1 MQINEAEHDVE
12 TSDTD
17 NFACLDKDLCRLTT
31 TTAAGNIMRAM
42 KTTRRR
48 LIQTAAVAASV
59 STAAA
64 NSGITAAT
72 KSSLYASLGVK
83 PVINGVGVVTVLGGS
98 IMPPEVIRAME
109 EASRFFIPLPELE
122 KKVGAR
128 IAELLKA
135 PAAMVTC
142 GAASAI
148 TVGTA
153 ACLSQGDPAKLRQL
167 PNRDGI
173 KYEVIQQ
180 KSHRSGYEHQMEL
193 CGAKVVTVETRE
205 ELEAAINERTGM
217 MFFLN
222 KAEHNGRIGSDEF
235 VKIGKARGVP
245 TMNDAASDATPKENL
260 WKYTAQ
266 GFDLVIFSGGKALRG
281 PQSSGLLLGRQ
292 DLIDAAFP
300 AMSPFGGIGRGM
312 KVGKEELCGLL
323 AAVERYLKVD
333 HEAEYEELEARVASI
348 RAALK
353 GIRGVETERHV
364 PAIANE
370 VPHVKVQ
377 WDESARGLTA
387 QKVVEALQAS
397 DPPIHVQRPGNGQL
411 LISVWMMRG
420 GEHAI
425 VGRRLREIL
434 SA

>member
-1 MQINEAEHDVE
+1 
-12 TSDTD
+12 
-17 NFACLDKDLCRLTT
+17 
-31 TTAAGNIMRAM
+31 M
-42 KTTRRR
+42 KLTRRR
-48 LIQTAAVAASV
+48 LLETAAISP
-59 STAAA
+59 AAA
-64 NSGITAAT
+64 APATTTGITASSP
-72 KSSLYASLGVK
+72 SSLYASLGVK

-109 EASRFFIPLPELE
+109 EASRYFIPLPELQ
-122 KKVGAR
+122 KKVGVR
-128 IAELLKA
+128 IAELLKV

-148 TVGTA
+148 AVGTA

-167 PNRDGI
+167 PNRQGI
-173 KYEVIQQ
+173 RFEVIQQ

-193 CGAKVVTVETRE
+193 CGAKIVTVETRK
-205 ELEAAINERTGM
+205 ELEGAINEKTGM

-222 KAEHNGRIGSDEF
+222 KGEPDGEIKSGEF
-235 VKIGKARGVP
+235 VKIGKDRGVP

-260 WKYTAQ
+260 WKYTGQ

-281 PQSSGLLLGRQ
+281 PQSSGLLLGRK
-292 DLIDAAFP
+292 DLIEASFP

-333 HEAEYEELEARVASI
+333 HQAEMRELEARVASI

-353 GIRGVETERHV
+353 RIAGVETDRHV
-364 PAIANE
+364 PVIANE
-370 VPHVKVQ
+370 VPHVTVQ
-377 WDESARGLTA
+377 WDESAKGLTSQQVSEKLMA
-387 QKVVEALQAS
+387 G
-397 DPPIHVQRPGNGQL
+397 DPPIHGQRPGQGQL

-420 GEHAI
+420 DEHKL

-434 SA
+434 VGAG

>member
-1 MQINEAEHDVE
+1 
-12 TSDTD
+12 
-17 NFACLDKDLCRLTT
+17 
-31 TTAAGNIMRAM
+31 M
-42 KTTRRR
+42 KLTRRR
-48 LIQTAAVAASV
+48 ILQSAALSP
-59 STAAA
+59 AAA
-64 NSGITAAT
+64 AAAT
-72 KSSLYASLGVK
+72 TTSLSATSPSSLYASLGVK

-109 EASRFFIPLPELE
+109 EASRYFIPLPELE

-167 PNRDGI
+167 PNREGI
-173 KYEVIQQ
+173 RFEVIQQ

-193 CGAKVVTVETRE
+193 CGAKIVTVETGK
-205 ELEAAINERTGM
+205 ELQAVINERTGM

-222 KAEHNGRIGSDEF
+222 KGEPDGQIKSDEF
-235 VKIGKARGVP
+235 VKIGKERGVP
-245 TMNDAASDATPKENL
+245 TMTDAASDATPMENL
-260 WKYTAQ
+260 WKYTKQ

-281 PQSSGLLLGRQ
+281 PQSSGLLLGRK
-292 DLIDAAFP
+292 DLIEAALP

-333 HEAEYEELEARVASI
+333 HAAEFRELEARVASI

-353 GIRGVETERHV
+353 GISGVQTDRHV

-370 VPHVKVQ
+370 VPHVTVQ
-377 WDESARGLTA
+377 WDESVRGLSSQQVSEKLLA
-387 QKVVEALQAS
+387 G
-397 DPPIHVQRPGNGQL
+397 DPPIHVQRPGKGQL

-420 GEHAI
+420 DEHKI

-434 SA
+434 G

>member
-1 MQINEAEHDVE
+1 MAI
-12 TSDTD
+12 
-17 NFACLDKDLCRLTT
+17 F
-31 TTAAGNIMRAM
+31 TAWTRYHYTVPM
-42 KTTRRR
+42 KTSRRR
-48 LIQTAAVAASV
+48 LLQTSALAPVAAAAAP
-59 STAAA
+59 STA
-64 NSGITAAT
+64 SVTATTPSA
-72 KSSLYASLGVK
+72 LYASLGVK

-98 IMPPEVIRAME
+98 IMPPEVVQAMQD
-109 EASRFFIPLPELE
+109 AGRYFIPLPELQ

-128 IAELLKA
+128 LAELLQA

-193 CGAKVVTVETRE
+193 CGAKIVSVETRE

-222 KAEHNGRIGSDEF
+222 KAEPNGKISAEEF
-235 VKIGKARGVP
+235 VKIGKARGIP

-260 WKYTAQ
+260 WKYTKM

-281 PQSSGLLLGRQ
+281 PQASGLLLGRK
-292 DLIDAAFP
+292 DLIEASYP

-312 KVGKEELCGLL
+312 KVGKEELMGLL

-333 HEAEYEELEARVASI
+333 HAAEWKQLEERVASI
-348 RAALK
+348 RGALK
-353 GIRGVETERHV
+353 NVKGVRTERHIPV
-364 PAIANE
+364 IANE
-370 VPHVKVQ
+370 VPHVTVH
-377 WDESARGLTA
+377 WDEAAKGLTTQQVGEKLLA
-387 QKVVEALQAS
+387 G
-397 DPPIHVQRPGNGQL
+397 DPAIHVQRPGKGEL

-420 GEHAI
+420 NEHEI
-425 VGRRLREIL
+425 VGRRLKEIF
-434 SA
+434 S

>member
-1 MQINEAEHDVE
+1 M
-12 TSDTD
+12 
-17 NFACLDKDLCRLTT
+17 
-31 TTAAGNIMRAM
+31 
-42 KTTRRR
+42 TTRRR
-48 LIQTAAVAASV
+48 LLQSAALSPVAAVAAT
-59 STAAA
+59 STD
-64 NSGITAAT
+64 ITAASP
-72 KSSLYASLGVK
+72 SSLYAKLGIK

-109 EASRFFIPLPELE
+109 EASRYFIPLPELE

-128 IAELLKA
+128 IAELLQA

-153 ACLSQGDPAKLRQL
+153 ACLSGGVPAKLQQL
-167 PNRDGI
+167 PNREGI
-173 KYEVIQQ
+173 RYEVIQQ

-193 CGAKVVTVETRE
+193 CGAKVVTVETRKD
-205 ELEAAINERTGM
+205 LESAINEKTGM

-222 KAEHNGRIGSDEF
+222 KAELDGKIRSDEF
-235 VKIGKARGVP
+235 IQIAKERGVP

-260 WKYTAQ
+260 WKYTKQ

-281 PQSSGLLLGRQ
+281 PQSTGLLLGRK
-292 DLIDAAFP
+292 DLIDAALP

-323 AAVERYLKVD
+323 AAVERYLQVD
-333 HEAEYEELEARVASI
+333 HEAEYRELEARVASI
-348 RAALK
+348 RTALK
-353 GIRGVETERHV
+353 GIRGVETDRHV
-364 PAIANE
+364 PVIANE
-370 VPHVKVQ
+370 VPHVVVR
-377 WDESARGLTA
+377 WDESARNLSA
-387 QKVVEALQAS
+387 QQVTDRLLGG
-397 DPPIHVQRPGNGQL
+397 DPPIHVQRPGKGEL

-420 GEHAI
+420 DEPKT
-425 VGRRLREIL
+425 VGRRLREVL

>member
-1 MQINEAEHDVE
+1 
-12 TSDTD
+12 
-17 NFACLDKDLCRLTT
+17 
-31 TTAAGNIMRAM
+31 M
-42 KTTRRR
+42 KSTRRR
-48 LIQTAAVAASV
+48 IIQAGALAP
-59 STAAA
+59 AAA
-64 NSGITAAT
+64 AFAAPANKLTA
-72 KSSLYASLGVK
+72 SSPSPMYASLGIK

-98 IMPPEVIRAME
+98 IMPPEVIQAME
-109 EASRFFIPLPELE
+109 EASRFFVPLPELQ
-122 KKVGAR
+122 KRVGAR

-153 ACLSQGDPAKLRQL
+153 ACLSHGDPAKLRQL

-173 KYEVIQQ
+173 KFEVIQQ
-180 KSHRSGYEHQMEL
+180 KAHRSGYEHQMEL
-193 CGAKVVTVETRE
+193 CGAKIVPVETRK

-222 KAEHNGRIGSDEF
+222 KMEPEGQIKRHEF
-235 VKIGKARGVP
+235 VKIAKERGIP

-260 WKYTAQ
+260 WKYTQQ

-281 PQSSGLLLGRQ
+281 PQASGLLLGRK
-292 DLIDAAFP
+292 DLIEASYP

-333 HEAEYEELEARVASI
+333 HEAEWRELEARVKSI
-348 RAALK
+348 RGSLK
-353 GIRGVETERHV
+353 GVSGIQTERHIPV
-364 PAIANE
+364 IANE
-370 VPHVKVQ
+370 LPHVTIH
-377 WDESARGLTA
+377 WDEAARGVTA
-387 QKVVEALQAS
+387 QQIAEKLMAG
-397 DPPIHVQRPGNGQL
+397 DPPIHVQRPGAGQL

-420 GEHAI
+420 DEPEI
-425 VGRRLREIL
+425 VGRRLRDVFT
-434 SA
+434 A

>member
-1 MQINEAEHDVE
+1 
-12 TSDTD
+12 
-17 NFACLDKDLCRLTT
+17 
-31 TTAAGNIMRAM
+31 M
-42 KTTRRR
+42 KLTRRR
-48 LIQTAAVAASV
+48 LLQTAAISPATTMAAKTTSL
-59 STAAA
+59 SA
-64 NSGITAAT
+64 SSP
-72 KSSLYASLGVK
+72 SSLYASLGVK

-109 EASRFFIPLPELE
+109 EGSRFFVSLPDLE

-128 IAELLKA
+128 IAELLQA

-148 TVGTA
+148 AVGTA

-167 PNRDGI
+167 PNREGI
-173 KYEVIQQ
+173 RFEVIQQ

-193 CGAKVVTVETRE
+193 CGAKIVTVETRQ
-205 ELEAAINERTGM
+205 ELDAAINEKTGM

-222 KAEHNGRIGSDEF
+222 KGEPDGAIKSEEF
-235 VKIGKARGVP
+235 VKIGKERGVP

-260 WKYTAQ
+260 WKYTRQ

-281 PQSSGLLLGRQ
+281 PQASGLLLGRK
-292 DLIDAAFP
+292 DLIEASLP

-323 AAVERYLKVD
+323 AAVERYLNVD
-333 HEAEYEELEARVASI
+333 HEAEFRELDARVASI
-348 RAALK
+348 RGALK
-353 GIRGVETERHV
+353 GIAGVQTDRHIPV
-364 PAIANE
+364 IANE
-370 VPHVKVQ
+370 VPHVMVE
-377 WDESARGLTA
+377 WDESARGPSSQQVSDKLLA
-387 QKVVEALQAS
+387 G
-397 DPPIHVQRPGNGQL
+397 DPPIHVQRPGKGQL

-420 GEHAI
+420 DEPKV

>member
-1 MQINEAEHDVE
+1 
-12 TSDTD
+12 
-17 NFACLDKDLCRLTT
+17 
-31 TTAAGNIMRAM
+31 M
-42 KTTRRR
+42 KLTRRR
-48 LIQTAAVAASV
+48 LLETAAISP
-59 STAAA
+59 AAA
-64 NSGITAAT
+64 AAAT
-72 KSSLYASLGVK
+72 TTTSLTASSPSSLYARLGVK

-109 EASRFFIPLPELE
+109 EASRYFIPLPELE
-122 KKVGAR
+122 KKAGAR
-128 IAELLKA
+128 IAELLRA

-167 PNRDGI
+167 PNREGI
-173 KYEVIQQ
+173 RFEVIQQ

-193 CGAKVVTVETRE
+193 CGAKIVTVETLK
-205 ELEAAINERTGM
+205 ELEAAINDKTGM
-217 MFFLN
+217 LFFLN
-222 KAEHNGRIGSDEF
+222 KGEPNGGIKSGEF
-235 VKIGKARGVP
+235 IKIAKERGVP

-260 WKYTAQ
+260 WKYTKQ

-281 PQSSGLLLGRQ
+281 PQATGLLLGRK
-292 DLIDAAFP
+292 DLIDASLP

-333 HEAEYEELEARVASI
+333 HEAEFRELEGRVASI

-353 GIRGVETERHV
+353 GISGVQTDRHI

-370 VPHVKVQ
+370 VPHVTVQ
-377 WDESARGLTA
+377 WDESAGGLSSQQVNEQLMA
-387 QKVVEALQAS
+387 G
-397 DPPIHVQRPGNGQL
+397 DPPIHVQRPGQGQL

-420 GEHAI
+420 DEHKL
-425 VGRRLREIL
+425 VGRRLKEIF

>member
-1 MQINEAEHDVE
+1 M
-12 TSDTD
+12 
-17 NFACLDKDLCRLTT
+17 
-31 TTAAGNIMRAM
+31 
-42 KTTRRR
+42 TTRRR
-48 LIQTAAVAASV
+48 LLQTAALSPAAAIAAT
-59 STAAA
+59 STAV
-64 NSGITAAT
+64 TAVSP
-72 KSSLYASLGVK
+72 SSLYASLGIK

-109 EASRFFIPLPELE
+109 EASRYFISLPDLE

-128 IAELLKA
+128 IADLLQA

-167 PNRDGI
+167 PGRQGI
-173 KYEVIQQ
+173 RFEVIQQ

-193 CGAKVVTVETRE
+193 CGAKIVTVETRK
-205 ELEAAINERTGM
+205 ELESAINEKTGM

-222 KAEHNGRIGSDEF
+222 KGEPDGQVKSEEF

-245 TMNDAASDATPKENL
+245 TMTDAASDATPKENL
-260 WKYTAQ
+260 WKYTKL

-281 PQSSGLLLGRQ
+281 PQSSGLLLGRK
-292 DLIDAAFP
+292 DLIEAALP

-333 HEAEYEELEARVASI
+333 HEAEWRELEARVASI
-348 RAALK
+348 RAVVK
-353 GIRGVETERHV
+353 GIAGVQTDRHV

-370 VPHVKVQ
+370 VPHVTVQ
-377 WDESARGLTA
+377 WDESARGLSS
-387 QKVVEALQAS
+387 QQVSEKLLVG
-397 DPPIHVQRPGNGQL
+397 DPPIHVQRPGKGQL

-420 GEHAI
+420 DEHKI
-425 VGRRLREIL
+425 VGRRLREII

>member
-1 MQINEAEHDVE
+1 MEA
-12 TSDTD
+12 T
-17 NFACLDKDLCRLTT
+17 
-31 TTAAGNIMRAM
+31 M
-42 KTTRRR
+42 KPTRRR
-48 LIQTAAVAASV
+48 LLQ
-59 STAAA
+59 AAA
-64 NSGITAAT
+64 FSPAAAMAAT
-72 KSSLYASLGVK
+72 TNLTATSPSSLYASLGVK

-109 EASRFFIPLPELE
+109 EASRYFIPLPELE

-128 IAELLKA
+128 LAELLKA

-148 TVGTA
+148 AVGTA

-173 KYEVIQQ
+173 RFEVIQQ

-193 CGAKVVTVETRE
+193 CGAKIVTVETRK
-205 ELEAAINERTGM
+205 ELESAIGERTGM

-222 KAEHNGRIGSDEF
+222 KGEPNGEIKRDEF
-235 VKIGKARGVP
+235 IKIAKERGIP

-281 PQSSGLLLGRQ
+281 PQSSGLLLGRK
-292 DLIDAAFP
+292 DLIDASLP

-333 HEAEYEELEARVASI
+333 HEAEYRELDARVTSI
-348 RAALK
+348 RNSLK
-353 GIRGVETERHV
+353 GVAGVETDRHIPV
-364 PAIANE
+364 IANE
-370 VPHVKVQ
+370 VPHVTVT
-377 WDESARGLTA
+377 WDESARGFTSQQA
-387 QKVVEALQAS
+387 VEKLLAS
-397 DPPIHVQRPGNGQL
+397 DPPIHVQRPGKGQL

-420 GEHAI
+420 EEHKI
-425 VGRRLREIL
+425 VGKRLREIF

>member
-1 MQINEAEHDVE
+1 
-12 TSDTD
+12 
-17 NFACLDKDLCRLTT
+17 
-31 TTAAGNIMRAM
+31 MRP
-42 KTTRRR
+42 TRRR
-48 LIQTAAVAASV
+48 LLQSAAVAP
-59 STAAA
+59 AAA
-64 NSGITAAT
+64 AAT
-72 KSSLYASLGVK
+72 TNLTASTPSILYASLGVK

-98 IMPPEVIRAME
+98 IMPPEVVRAME

-122 KKVGAR
+122 RKVGAR
-128 IAELLKA
+128 IAELLQA

-173 KYEVIQQ
+173 RFEVIQQ

-193 CGAKVVTVETRE
+193 CGAKIISVETRK

-222 KAEHNGRIGSDEF
+222 KADPDGEIRADEF
-235 VKIGKARGVP
+235 VSIGKARGIP

-260 WKYTAQ
+260 WKYTKL

-281 PQSSGLLLGRQ
+281 PQATGLLLGRK
-292 DLIDAAFP
+292 DLIEASFP
-300 AMSPFGGIGRGM
+300 AMSPYGGIGRGM
-312 KVGKEELCGLL
+312 KVGKEELCGVL

-333 HEAEYEELEARVASI
+333 HAAEYRELEGRVESI
-348 RAALK
+348 RTALK
-353 GIRGVETERHV
+353 AVKGVTADRHV
-364 PAIANE
+364 PVIANE
-370 VPHVKVQ
+370 VPHVTVE
-377 WDESARGLTA
+377 WDESARGLTSRQVA
-387 QKVVEALQAS
+387 DKLLAG
-397 DPPIHVQRPGNGQL
+397 DPPIHVQRRGEGKL

-420 GEHAI
+420 DEHRI

>member
-1 MQINEAEHDVE
+1 
-12 TSDTD
+12 
-17 NFACLDKDLCRLTT
+17 
-31 TTAAGNIMRAM
+31 M
-42 KTTRRR
+42 KPTRRR
-48 LIQTAAVAASV
+48 LLQTAALAPAVA

-64 NSGITAAT
+64 AAT
-72 KSSLYASLGVK
+72 TNLTASSPSSLYASLGIK

-98 IMPPEVIRAME
+98 IMPLEVTRAME
-109 EASRFFIPLPELE
+109 EASRYFVPLIDLE

-148 TVGTA
+148 SVGTA

-167 PNRDGI
+167 PNREGI
-173 KYEVIQQ
+173 RYEVIQQ

-193 CGAKVVTVETRE
+193 CGAKIVTVETRKD
-205 ELEAAINERTGM
+205 LEAAISEKTGM

-222 KAEHNGRIGSDEF
+222 KAEPDGQIKLDEF
-235 VKIGKARGVP
+235 VKIGKERGVP
-245 TMNDAASDATPKENL
+245 TMNDAASDATPKERL
-260 WKYTAQ
+260 WEYTSK
-266 GFDLVIFSGGKALRG
+266 GVDLVIFSGGKALRG
-281 PQSSGLLLGRQ
+281 PQATGLLLGRK
-292 DLIDAAFP
+292 DLIEAALP

-333 HEAEYEELEARVASI
+333 HQAEFRELEARVSSI

-353 GIRGVETERHV
+353 SVAGVESDRHV
-364 PAIANE
+364 PVIANE
-370 VPHVKVQ
+370 VPHVTVQ
-377 WDESARGLTA
+377 WDESARGLTS
-387 QKVVEALQAS
+387 QQVVEKLQS
-397 DPPIHVQRPGNGQL
+397 GDPPIHVQRPGKGQL

-420 GEHAI
+420 DEHKI
-425 VGRRLREIL
+425 VGRRLREIF

>member
-1 MQINEAEHDVE
+1 
-12 TSDTD
+12 
-17 NFACLDKDLCRLTT
+17 
-31 TTAAGNIMRAM
+31 M
-42 KTTRRR
+42 KTSRRR
-48 LIQTAAVAASV
+48 LLQASALAP
-59 STAAA
+59 AAA
-64 NSGITAAT
+64 AAAPATTSMTAAT
-72 KSSLYASLGVK
+72 PSALYASLGVK

-98 IMPPEVIRAME
+98 LMPPEVVQAMQD
-109 EASRFFIPLPELE
+109 AGRYFIPLPELE

-128 IAELLKA
+128 LAELLQA

-193 CGAKVVTVETRE
+193 CGAKIVSVETRE

-222 KAEHNGRIGSDEF
+222 KAEPNGKISAEEF
-235 VKIGKARGVP
+235 VKIGKARGIP

-260 WKYTAQ
+260 WKYTKM

-281 PQSSGLLLGRQ
+281 PQASGLLLGRK
-292 DLIDAAFP
+292 DLIEASYP

-312 KVGKEELCGLL
+312 KVGKEELMGLL

-333 HEAEYEELEARVASI
+333 HAAEWKQLEARVASI
-348 RAALK
+348 RGALK
-353 GIRGVETERHV
+353 NVKGVRTERHIPV
-364 PAIANE
+364 IANE
-370 VPHVKVQ
+370 VPHVTVH
-377 WDESARGLTA
+377 WDEAAKNLTTQQVGEKLLA
-387 QKVVEALQAS
+387 G
-397 DPPIHVQRPGNGQL
+397 DPPIHVQRPGKGEL

-420 GEHAI
+420 NEHEI
-425 VGRRLREIL
+425 VGRRLKEIF
-434 SA
+434 S

>member
-1 MQINEAEHDVE
+1 
-12 TSDTD
+12 
-17 NFACLDKDLCRLTT
+17 
-31 TTAAGNIMRAM
+31 M

-48 LIQTAAVAASV
+48 LLQTAALSPAAAA
-59 STAAA
+59 TAAA
-64 NSGITAAT
+64 ATANLTA
-72 KSSLYASLGVK
+72 SSPSALYAGLGVK

-98 IMPPEVIRAME
+98 IMPPEVVRAME
-109 EASRFFIPLPELE
+109 EASRYFIPLPELE

-153 ACLSQGDPAKLRQL
+153 ACLSQGDAAKLRQL

-173 KYEVIQQ
+173 RYEVIQQ
-180 KSHRSGYEHQMEL
+180 KAHRSGYEHQMEL
-193 CGAKVVTVETRE
+193 CGAKIVTVETRR
-205 ELEAAINERTGM
+205 ELEAAINEKTGM

-222 KAEHNGRIGSDEF
+222 KGENDGQIKAGDF
-235 VKIGKARGVP
+235 VKIGKERGVP

-260 WKYTAQ
+260 WKYTKQ

-281 PQSSGLLLGRQ
+281 PQSSGLLLGRK
-292 DLIDAAFP
+292 DLIEASMP

-312 KVGKEELCGLL
+312 KVGKEELCGVL

-333 HEAEYEELEARVASI
+333 HEAEYRELEARVASI
-348 RAALK
+348 RAALN
-353 GIRGVETERHV
+353 GIAGVKTDRHV
-364 PAIANE
+364 PVIANE
-370 VPHVKVQ
+370 VPHVTVE
-377 WDESARGLTA
+377 WDESSRGLTSQQVGEKLLA
-387 QKVVEALQAS
+387 G
-397 DPPIHVQRPGNGQL
+397 DPPIHVQRPGSGKL

-420 GEHAI
+420 DEPRT
-425 VGRRLREIL
+425 VGRRLRQIF